1 MAGNFLWGTASA
13 AYQVEGGWQADG
25 KGLSNWDVYTNR
37 DHITEA
43 VIGKQETG
51 NVAVNTYDRTQYLGD
66 IALMGKLGVNAYR
79 FSISWARVLPEGT
92 GKVNAPGLAYYR
104 RLVDDLIAAGIEP
117 MVTLFHWDLPQAL
130 QEKGAWGN
138 RESVEWFR
146 NYARIMI
153 DALGD
158 RVEKFITFNEPYFDL
173 FLMEPAA
180 ENIRA
185 GKPFP
190 ATGAQF
196 GRQAPAMHHQLLA
209 NAWRPRISTLRTG
222 PA

>member
-92 GKVNAPGLAYYR
+92 G
-104 RLVDDLIAAGIEP
+104 
-117 MVTLFHWDLPQAL
+117 
-130 QEKGAWGN
+130 
-138 RESVEWFR
+138 
-146 NYARIMI
+146 
-153 DALGD
+153 
-158 RVEKFITFNEPYFDL
+158 
-173 FLMEPAA
+173 
-180 ENIRA
+180 
-185 GKPFP
+185 
-190 ATGAQF
+190 
-196 GRQAPAMHHQLLA
+196 
-209 NAWRPRISTLRTG
+209 
-222 PA
+222 